1 MSAKVREKS
10 PARKAKSEQ
19 NLQKSYEEQSN
30 DCHQQT
36 LTTELEKHELYQ
48 FGIAEALNRLGVK
61 KRNEGDFESALD
73 LHKRALNE
81 QLEQLGPDH
90 LDLAYTYGCQG
101 DVFSAKG
108 DLERACK
115 SHYKALV
122 IQVKKLGDN
131 HIDVAASWD
140 ILGNLC
146 RLNGDLEHAEEYLLS
161 ALDIRLILLEPNHIE
176 VAISCNNL
184 GDVCCDKDN
193 FERGISYY
201 KRALKIQLEQLPA
214 THIDLSTTYH
224 KLGNA
229 CCYKG
234 DLHDAR
240 KYQQQALDIRLENF
254 GRNHLDVAASYDSL
268 GNVCSKI
275 KGELKEAHGF
285 YRDALDIKLTLL
297 GPDHVGVAE
306 SYKNLAD
313 VCFENKDERDS
324 LNYCRRALKIMFKT
338 PKRNQIGVAASS
350 NNEGPRPTQ
359 TIFSQDLN
367 ISGQESEG
375 PQNSA
380 TTYEAEQQQPV
391 IGKTTGDELS
401 QQASKED
408 SEQFGPNHKDV
419 SAYQGPRPTQTIF
432 CQDLDISGQE
442 SKEPQQATT
451 SDEAEQQQPVIGK
464 TTGDKL
470 SQQASKEDSEQFGTN
485 HKDVSAYQGPS
496 LSQDFDISG
505 PESVESQNP
514 TTTCEGEA
522 EQQEPVIG
530 ETTGD
535 KEDDEKSQTHKAM
548 KKFKAFQRF
557 HSKKEKEISEKLEER
572 SDKEALNY
580 VFVYQ
585 DDEKGFT
592 YSFCRNKEQ
601 GVIMLQKKQKS
612 LCAIFH
618 LPGKR
623 KREKLT
629 TKNLANINVEL
640 IDPFT
645 EKVILRVKAV
655 FDSGADIASFPLNR
669 QKMKSLVNSFTVL
682 NDMLVPIVYAKIKVN
697 GYLLDGVHEIEIE
710 EDQDWYAIGLPQF
723 ARLNMKT
730 KKEILKS
737 FIK

>member
-391 IGKTTGDELS
+391 IGKTTGD
-401 QQASKED
+401 
-408 SEQFGPNHKDV
+408 
-419 SAYQGPRPTQTIF
+419 
-432 CQDLDISGQE
+432 
-442 SKEPQQATT
+442 
-451 SDEAEQQQPVIGK
+451 
-464 TTGDKL
+464 KL

>member
-391 IGKTTGDELS
+391 IGKTTGD
-401 QQASKED
+401 K
-408 SEQFGPNHKDV
+408 
-419 SAYQGPRPTQTIF
+419 
-432 CQDLDISGQE
+432 
-442 SKEPQQATT
+442 
-451 SDEAEQQQPVIGK
+451 
-464 TTGDKL
+464 
-470 SQQASKEDSEQFGTN
+470 QASKEDSEQFGTN